1 MWNSKA
7 LFHSCN
13 TTQPFVRSNH
23 VWECVGQLCV
33 D

>member
-1 MWNSKA
+1 MWNSTT

-13 TTQPFVRSNH
+13 IPQPFVRSNL
-23 VWECVGQLCV
+23 VWVCVGQLCV